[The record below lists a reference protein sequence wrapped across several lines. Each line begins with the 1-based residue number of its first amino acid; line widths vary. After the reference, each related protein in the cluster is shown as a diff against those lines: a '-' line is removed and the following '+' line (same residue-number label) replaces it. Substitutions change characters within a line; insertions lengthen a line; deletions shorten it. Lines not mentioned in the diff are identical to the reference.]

1 MAAVAF
7 DTLKFARRL
16 REAGVPEAQ
25 AEAQAEL
32 MAEAFLFNLNA
43 LVTKDYLEARLAEFE
58 ARIDTRFAEV
68 DGKFRLL
75 FWMVA
80 LNLAV
85 ATIPAL
91 KALLSS

>member
-1 MAAVAF
+1 MKICVSANAG
-7 DTLKFARRL
+7 TL
-16 REAGVPEAQ
+16 
-25 AEAQAEL
+25 
-32 MAEAFLFNLNA
+32 
-43 LVTKDYLEARLAEFE
+43 D
-58 ARIDTRFAEV
+58 ARIDARFAGVDRRFAEI

-91 KALLSS
+91 KALLAS